1 MVNIPVP
8 IFTASALIFMMSG
21 LLIPISYNHILASSP
36 SPSPPPQSPLP
47 PLAELSATQRSVSTN
62 QLAH

>member
-1 MVNIPVP
+1 MVNIPVH

-36 SPSPPPQSPLP
+36 SPSLPPQFFLP
-47 PLAELSATQRSVSTN
+47 PLPELSAIDLN
-62 QLAH
+62 AN